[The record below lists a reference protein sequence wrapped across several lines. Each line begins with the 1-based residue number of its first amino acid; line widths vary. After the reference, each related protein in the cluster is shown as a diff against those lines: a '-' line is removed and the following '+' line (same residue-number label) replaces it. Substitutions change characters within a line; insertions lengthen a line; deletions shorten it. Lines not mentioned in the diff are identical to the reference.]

1 MGELAALATAVLWTL
16 TSIFFT
22 IGGREVG
29 SVVVNRVRLALA
41 IVFLMFTHLILQG
54 TLFPVLVEPER
65 WFWLGLSGIIG
76 LVVGDAFLF
85 QAFVLVGPR
94 LSMLMMSLVPVIS
107 TVIAWVFLG
116 ERLSWLEIGA
126 VSLTVSGIAWVVL
139 ERDNNPI
146 EVDRR
151 QYILGILAGLA
162 GAVGQALGLVAAKK
176 GLAGD
181 FSVLSGVLIRMVIAA
196 VVMWG
201 LAAVQGQ
208 IRPTLSALRRNPY
221 ALKMIVAGSVVGP
234 FLGVWVSLIAV
245 NLARV
250 GIAATLMAL
259 TPILIL
265 PAAHWVFKEKISARA
280 IFGTVVALAGV
291 TLIFMF
297 S

>member
-29 SVVVNRVRLALA
+29 SVVVNRARLVLA
-41 IVFLMFTHLILQG
+41 VIFLMLTHLILQG
-54 TLFPVLVEPER
+54 TLFPLFVEPER
-65 WFWLGLSGIIG
+65 WFWLGLSGIVG

-107 TVIAWVFLG
+107 ALIAWVFLG

-126 VSLTVSGIAWVVL
+126 VSLTVGGIAWVVL
-139 ERDNNPI
+139 ERDDNPV
-146 EVDRR
+146 EADRR
-151 QYILGILAGLA
+151 QYMLGILAGLA

-181 FSVLSGVLIRMVIAA
+181 FSVLSGVLLRMAVAA
-196 VVMWG
+196 VVMWA

-208 IRPTLSALRRNPY
+208 IRPTLSALRHNPY

-250 GIAATLMAL
+250 GIASTLMAL

-265 PAAHWVFKEKISARA
+265 PVAHWIFKEKISARA
-280 IFGTVVALAGV
+280 IFGTAIALMGVA
-291 TLIFMF
+291 LIFMF